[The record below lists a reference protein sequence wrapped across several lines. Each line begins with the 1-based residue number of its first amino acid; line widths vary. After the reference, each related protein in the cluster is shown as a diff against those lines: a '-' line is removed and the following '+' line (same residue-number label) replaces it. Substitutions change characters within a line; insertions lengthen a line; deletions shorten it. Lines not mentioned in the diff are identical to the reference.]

1 MGFIALALCGSSE
14 AVEYGYYEYRAS
26 QELNDIAG
34 ASDTS
39 VWAVGNNGLILHYD
53 GTGWFGEK
61 SPTAENL
68 LSVAAVDETKAYAV
82 GERICLYRDGEQWR
96 MISGLSGGL
105 KVCALNSGEAWI
117 LDSRDTKC
125 ITYFDGASWATISIQ
140 TSCTITTMSVTDTGD
155 IWLLARD
162 LDGKKIYALRSA
174 NAQLTEFLILDCPDC
189 IDPNKVPWLG
199 DTRISPVDILAID
212 ANTIWAAAD
221 TGKYEQVGHYDFDW
235 VRYPTLKM
243 FNNEQWI
250 DATAPTAIDR
260 LSAGSP
266 SLVFAASEYGVCK
279 IVNLTETLFERTFSP
294 ISAIYVSPTGQY
306 WALEE
311 SSIRYYRDWP
321 LSIQSIGCNIRASC
335 NSYYY
340 PYYVK
345 MISIWA
351 CIQPTDR
358 IVDAYILC
366 RGLNRK
372 IYSILPH
379 NPRNESGRYAR
390 GIIPYARNISPIE
403 TEISDMIFQYSF
415 SRSTDLDGE
424 VAIILMPAGMPLN
437 LSNSVSYYIYTLRE

>member
-1 MGFIALALCGSSE
+1 MGFIALALCGSAD

-53 GTGWFGEK
+53 GTGWTNEK
-61 SPTAENL
+61 SPTLENL

-82 GERICLYRDGEQWR
+82 GERVCLYRDGEQWR
-96 MISGLSGGL
+96 VIPGLSGGL

-162 LDGKKIYALRSA
+162 LDEKKIYALRYD
-174 NAQLTEFLILDCPDC
+174 NGGLMEFLILDCPDC
-189 IDPNKVPWLG
+189 AQWDKRL
-199 DTRISPVDILAID
+199 SPVDILAVD
-212 ANTIWAAAD
+212 LGTILVAAD
-221 TGKYEQVGHYDFDW
+221 TEKYEQVGHYDFDW

-250 DATAPTAIDR
+250 DATTPTAIDR

-266 SLVFAASEYGVCK
+266 SLVFATSGYGVYR
-279 IVNLTETLFERTFSP
+279 VADLTETLFEKTFSP

-311 SSIRYYRDWP
+311 SSIRHYRDWP
-321 LSIQSIGCNIRASC
+321 LSIQPIGCKIKADITDLSF
-335 NSYYY
+335 
-340 PYYVK
+340 PYHTTGIIVWV
-345 MISIWA
+345 WA
-351 CIQPTDR
+351 CVQPTDR
-358 IVDAYILC
+358 ICD
-366 RGLNRK
+366 
-372 IYSILPH
+372 IYFLYRSLDGKVFSLLP
-379 NPRNESGRYAR
+379 GTKLAR
-390 GIIPYARNISPIE
+390 GIKPYGRNIGPIE
-403 TEISDMIFQYSF
+403 TEIQEQILNKNFPGMKDKIWG
-415 SRSTDLDGE
+415 D
-424 VAIILMPAGMPLN
+424 VAIILMPAGVPFN
-437 LSNSVSYYIYTLRE
+437 LSNSFGY